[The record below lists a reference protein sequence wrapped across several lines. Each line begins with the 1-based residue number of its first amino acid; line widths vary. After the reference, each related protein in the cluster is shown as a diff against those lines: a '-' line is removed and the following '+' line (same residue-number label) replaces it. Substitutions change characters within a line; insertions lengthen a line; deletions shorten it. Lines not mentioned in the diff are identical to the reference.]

1 MIEKTW
7 REGMKG
13 MANGM
18 MVAAVIPGKT
28 TIARKRAM
36 DKVRQQARCAA
47 CRGKCS
53 SSEAAG
59 VPVGMVIIGS

>member
-7 REGMKG
+7 PQGMRG

-18 MVAAVIPGKT
+18 TVAAVFPGKA

-36 DKVRQQARCAA
+36 ANIAKKALCAA

-53 SSEAAG
+53 SFEAAG